1 MRRLVPL
8 LIVCALGACKK
19 DSKKE
24 DGAAAQPA
32 SKDQRAIELSLDG
45 KPVGTLDA
53 AKLGAWAPLGSF
65 LPSGTQNIDT
75 WGTIEVT
82 IGDHVERV
90 EDPAAKHPG
99 LVAAVFPGRGGP
111 AFGFFAPQD
120 LAKKGKAQWERQ
132 GVSRI
137 AVTSRAAAGGQ
148 GGGDGAGGGAENEG
162 ERPAPS
168 ADLKITIVGP
178 AGETVFTGDK
188 LGSLPTTTAP
198 VGDTETPGWT
208 IDQILTTAG
217 VSPKGKV
224 VVYGEESANLILE
237 PSDLDPTRSKPFIKL
252 NRSGQLRFRLFR
264 KNGETWDIAG
274 ELRGISRIELK

>member
-8 LIVCALGACKK
+8 LIVCALGACQK
-19 DSKKE
+19 DSKEKKE
-24 DGAAAQPA
+24 GAAAAKEQH
-32 SKDQRAIELSLDG
+32 AIELILDG
-45 KPVGTLDA
+45 KPVATLDA

-82 IGDHVERV
+82 VGDKVERI
-90 EDPAAKHPG
+90 EDPAAKHAG
-99 LVAAVFPGRGGP
+99 LVAAVFPARTGP

-120 LAKKGKAQWERQ
+120 LAKKGKAQWQRE
-132 GVSRI
+132 GVSKV
-137 AVTSRAAAGGQ
+137 AVISRAMMGGQ

-188 LGSLPTTTAP
+188 LASLPTTTAP
-198 VGDTETPGWT
+198 IGDTDTPGWT
-208 IDQILTTAG
+208 IDQILSAAG

-224 VVYGEESANLILE
+224 VVYGEENANLILE
-237 PSDLDPTRSKPFIKL
+237 PRDLDPATSKPFIKL

-264 KNGETWDIAG
+264 KAGDTWDIAG
-274 ELRGISRIELK
+274 ELRGIARIELK

>member
-1 MRRLVPL
+1 MRRIVPL

-19 DSKKE
+19 DSSSKKDE
-24 DGAAAQPA
+24 GAKPAAND
-32 SKDQRAIELSLDG
+32 KRAIELTLDG
-45 KPVGTLDA
+45 KPVSTLDA

-65 LPSGTQNIDT
+65 LPSGSQNLDT
-75 WGTIEVT
+75 WGAIEVT
-82 IGDHVERV
+82 IGDLVERID
-90 EDPAAKHPG
+90 DPAAKHPG

-137 AVTSRAAAGGQ
+137 AVTSRAAGGQ

-168 ADLKITIVGP
+168 PDLKITIVGP

-188 LGSLPTTTAP
+188 LAPLPTTTAP
-198 VGDTETPGWT
+198 IGDTDTPGWT
-208 IDQILTTAG
+208 IDQILTAAG
-217 VSPKGKV
+217 VSPKGQV

-237 PSDLDPTRSKPFIKL
+237 PSDLDPETAKPFIKL

>member
-19 DSKKE
+19 DSKSEAKPPGPKE
-24 DGAAAQPA
+24 
-32 SKDQRAIELSLDG
+32 IELVVDAKRSG
-45 KPVGTLDA
+45 MLDA
-53 AKLGAWAPLGSF
+53 AKLGSWAPLGSF
-65 LPSGTQNIDT
+65 LPSGVQNMER
-75 WGTIEVT
+75 WGAIEVT
-82 IGDHVERV
+82 VDGKVERID
-90 EDPAAKHPG
+90 DPSAKHPG
-99 LVAAVFPGRGGP
+99 LVAAVFPGRSGP

-120 LAKKGKAQWERQ
+120 LAKKGKAQWQREP
-132 GVSRI
+132 VSQLV
-137 AVTSRAAAGGQ
+137 VTTRAPEAATEGGQ

-162 ERPAPS
+162 DRPAPS

-188 LGSLPTTTAP
+188 LASLPTTTAP

-217 VSPKGKV
+217 VSPTGKV

-237 PSDLDPTRSKPFIKL
+237 PSDLDPKTAKPFIKL

-264 KNGETWDIAG
+264 KSGDTWDIAG